1 MTEIRVPY
9 EFDGRRFEGVLIVP
23 DGQRGPRPAVFVQP
37 DWKGVCPSTIAQS
50 REVAGSDYVVL
61 MADMYGVDYGG
72 ESRTREQLAAGM
84 RAIHRDRA
92 FTLACGGRAADALLA
107 EAKARGLVDA
117 TRVAAL
123 GYCAGGGFVLEQAR
137 EGIDWRGVVVFH
149 VTNPNPVVPG
159 TACSIKG
166 RVLAVHGS
174 VDPVTPKAMMDAF
187 EAELTAA
194 KVDWQIMMFGGAVHS
209 FCDPTANFGP
219 SQYDER
225 LCRQSYRLMRDF
237 FGEVL

>member
-9 EFDGRRFEGVLIVP
+9 TLDGRRFEGVLIVP
-23 DGQRGPRPAVFVQP
+23 DGVHRPRPAVFVQP

-72 ESRTREQLAAGM
+72 ESRTREQLATGM
-84 RAIHRDRA
+84 RAIHRDRD
-92 FTLACGGRAADALLA
+92 FTLECGGHAYEALLA
-107 EAKARGLVDA
+107 EATARGLVDGA
-117 TRVAAL
+117 RVAAL

-137 EGIDWRGVVVFH
+137 EGLPWKGVVVFH

-159 TACSIKG
+159 TACNIKG

-174 VDPVTPKAMMDAF
+174 ADPVTPKAMMDAF
-187 EAELTAA
+187 EAELSAA

-237 FGEVL
+237 FAGVF